1 MSYKVTC
8 INAVINKKNNT
19 AMDTVWF
26 FDDEKTMTD
35 WIASCDAFSNHRG
48 EGKEVE
54 RTIEECSAEEEAKYV
69 FSQHH
74 PKYNP
79 QGMQIPNIVIEHP
92 IDVPVG
98 VPYWVTKRELVINS

>member
-8 INAVINKKNNT
+8 INAIVNEKNNT

-26 FDDEKTMTD
+26 FDNEKAMTD
-35 WIASCDAFSNHRG
+35 WIASCDAFSSRG
-48 EGKEVE
+48 REVE
-54 RTIEECSAEEEAKYV
+54 RIVEECSVEEENKYV

-74 PKYNP
+74 PQYNP

-92 IDVPVG
+92 IDIPIG
-98 VPYWVTKRELVINS
+98 VPYWVTRRELVITEGV